1 MNKQILLNSRPNGV
15 PTLNNFKLMFLTLVL
30 ISNILLVPL
39 NSHKS
44 FIRSPIDSI
53 KINFS
58 EINYIE
64 NKHWGVGPIN
74 GDRCWIN
81 LECTNLEYINPRF
94 STVFGYTV
102 VEEADK

>member
-1 MNKQILLNSRPNGV
+1 MSESNTNKDIKFFKI
-15 PTLNNFKLMFLTLVL
+15 NNFTLIFLTLVL
-30 ISNILLVPL
+30 VSNFLLVPL

-44 FIRSPIDSI
+44 FISSPVDSI

-58 EINYIE
+58 GINYIE
-64 NKHWGVGPIN
+64 NKDWGVGPLD

-102 VEEADK
+102 IEESNK